1 MSDVFETMK
10 EGIIGMIKK
19 EVEKQVEARFSA
31 WEQKMEQAF
40 ATSTSS
46 STPAEKKPSAKVEP
60 EEKETPSLN
69 GRTEK
74 VSPDAQKLYQYL
86 RKYRK
91 EHESEDPDAT
101 PSYKV
106 IREKTDLTSN
116 KVSDAYNEL
125 EEQNIIARK
134 PKGRA
139 KIVEFAPM
147 S

>member
-19 EVEKQVEARFSA
+19 EVEKQVEARLSA

-40 ATSTSS
+40 ATTTTTTTSPS
-46 STPAEKKPSAKVEP
+46 DEKTSESPLPNV
-60 EEKETPSLN
+60 N
-69 GRTEK
+69 DRTEK

-86 RKYRK
+86 RQYRK
-91 EHESEDPDAT
+91 EHKDEDPDAT

-106 IREKTDLTSN
+106 IREKTELTSN

-125 EEQNIIARK
+125 ESQNIIARK